1 MAVHLA
7 VQLREAQRYFRYG
20 LVELLISRSELLALG
35 RAPIGDDKDGK
46 PREKIAGA
54 RARYRNVPDR
64 KMRSFRGI
72 ACSGDRKAVLGK
84 EDQHVAH
91 EWQRAPRHSHDAG
104 ALDPH
109 CHWPTGNPEEGRDN
123 HTA

>member
-1 MAVHLA
+1 
-7 VQLREAQRYFRYG
+7 
-20 LVELLISRSELLALG
+20 LLALG

-46 PREKIAGA
+46 PREEIAGA

-84 EDQHVAH
+84 KINMLRTSGSGLPATVTMPARSIRIAIGRPVS
-91 EWQRAPRHSHDAG
+91 QRRAAPIT
-104 ALDPH
+104 P
-109 CHWPTGNPEEGRDN
+109 PTSQSANR
-123 HTA
+123 